1 MPAESSAARADQAD
15 ATGDPALGAQV
26 AVGEFTSALTAA
38 RKIAD
43 PARRDQWL
51 ARIAGA
57 QMRAGEPAASYNTLA
72 SVADDR
78 VRAAALKE
86 SPPVGAQGGFQAN
99 FTDLINLI
107 TTTVSPTTWD
117 EVGGPGSIQE
127 YRNGVYVDAQ
137 GVVRRSLRDATGS
150 GLAVA
155 RLEAIEARSAARQ
168 EKSGSS
174 KTDPRAPAQL
184 RKVSLTRLE
193 KQVQLRMAAGRRPSD
208 DMLAMAGL
216 EKIKYVFVYPET
228 GDIVL
233 AGPAGTGKPMKKG
246 VSSAWPRAGRSCNWT
261 TWSSSCGTCCTPK
274 VGSSAA
280 RSIRAKMPW
289 PKLRRSSMNRPRR
302 RSRRGRDRK
311 WLKQLRDQM
320 GQQDIVVNGIDPHT
334 RVAQVLVEA
343 DYRMK
348 LVGMG
353 LEPGVQGVRSYL
365 ELVQVPRG
373 EAPPPLDVLRW
384 WFTLND
390 QDIRT
395 SDAHDAFELA
405 GHGVRVQS
413 ENEMLSALGRRVH
426 TGKSEPLNHEFAQ
439 SFTEHFAALAAKY
452 PVYADLENIFD
463 LALVG
468 ALVKSHDLANQAG
481 WHLTCFGDPAGYPV
495 ALRPAPKTV
504 ETVIN
509 HRVVNQTHILA
520 GVSGG
525 VHVDPWPSV
534 SANAVRVD
542 KVELPREHHYGTPPA
557 TDLGTWWWD

>member
-1 MPAESSAARADQAD
+1 M
-15 ATGDPALGAQV
+15 
-26 AVGEFTSALTAA
+26 
-38 RKIAD
+38 
-43 PARRDQWL
+43 
-51 ARIAGA
+51 
-57 QMRAGEPAASYNTLA
+57 
-72 SVADDR
+72 
-78 VRAAALKE
+78 
-86 SPPVGAQGGFQAN
+86 
-99 FTDLINLI
+99 INLI

-168 EKSGSS
+168 EKSGSVN
-174 KTDPRAPAQL
+174 TDPRAAAQL

-193 KQVQLRMAAGRRPSD
+193 KHVQLRMAAGRRPSD

-233 AGPAGTGKPMKKG
+233 AGPAGAWQTNEEGRVVSLASGRPIVQLDDLVVVLRHMLHTKG
-246 VSSAWPRAGRSCNWT
+246 GQFGCSINPREDALAKTKAFLDESAKSPLKEGTRS
-261 TWSSSCGTCCTPK
+261 
-274 VGSSAA
+274 
-280 RSIRAKMPW
+280 
-289 PKLRRSSMNRPRR
+289 
-302 RSRRGRDRK
+302 K

-320 GQQDIVVNGIDPHT
+320 GQQDIVVDGIDPHT

-405 GHGVRVQS
+405 GRGVRVQS

-426 TGKSEPLNHEFAQ
+426 TGKSEPLNQRVRPELHRTLRRPGRQ
-439 SFTEHFAALAAKY
+439 VSGVCRSGK
-452 PVYADLENIFD
+452 
-463 LALVG
+463 
-468 ALVKSHDLANQAG
+468 
-481 WHLTCFGDPAGYPV
+481 HLRSGPGRRWSNRTIWPIKPAG
-495 ALRPAPKTV
+495 T
-504 ETVIN
+504 
-509 HRVVNQTHILA
+509 
-520 GVSGG
+520 
-525 VHVDPWPSV
+525 
-534 SANAVRVD
+534 
-542 KVELPREHHYGTPPA
+542 
-557 TDLGTWWWD
+557 